1 MPAPTINSIALAISD
16 LARISED
23 LLSQGLIHPGPLTL
37 LIVFVGGL
45 LTSFGPCSLSLLPIT
60 VSYLAGFDNNQ
71 NPLQKSL
78 NFCTGIVLSLVV
90 LGLFSSLLGKI
101 YGQTSDSLSIFVAL
115 LAIFM
120 GLNLLGVLKI
130 PFPEGPD
137 PAVWQKKVPAS
148 LAPLSAGLAFG
159 LASSPCTTPV
169 LAVLLGWIAQKGT
182 PLIGVLLLT
191 FFGFGQVLPL
201 FLAGTVAASIP
212 NLLALRPIGKVIPP
226 LSGTI
231 LLTTG
236 LLTLFAHW
244 I

>member
-1 MPAPTINSIALAISD
+1 M
-16 LARISED
+16 
-23 LLSQGLIHPGPLTL
+23 
-37 LIVFVGGL
+37 IVFVGGL

-71 NPLQKSL
+71 NPFQKSL

-101 YGQTSDSLSIFVAL
+101 YGKTSDSLSIFVAL

-201 FLAGTVAASIP
+201 LVAGTVAGSVP
-212 NLLALRPIGKVIPP
+212 NFLALRPIGKVIPP

>member
-1 MPAPTINSIALAISD
+1 
-16 LARISED
+16 
-23 LLSQGLIHPGPLTL
+23 
-37 LIVFVGGL
+37 
-45 LTSFGPCSLSLLPIT
+45 
-60 VSYLAGFDNNQ
+60 
-71 NPLQKSL
+71 
-78 NFCTGIVLSLVV
+78 
-90 LGLFSSLLGKI
+90 
-101 YGQTSDSLSIFVAL
+101 
-115 LAIFM
+115 M

-212 NLLALRPIGKVIPP
+212 NILALRPIGEVIP
-226 LSGTI
+226 
-231 LLTTG
+231 
-236 LLTLFAHW
+236 TLRV
-244 I
+244 